1 MFNKIC
7 DWCHKR
13 FISNDDVRF
22 CCPECSYKYRATMLS
37 EDEDAFQDYV
47 EDEIYGRPKHQY
59 HFSHKFTVQNG
70 KVMKIRIPNGK
81 ITGKELP

>member
-1 MFNKIC
+1 
-7 DWCHKR
+7 
-13 FISNDDVRF
+13 
-22 CCPECSYKYRATMLS
+22 MLS